1 MTSPKD
7 RLLATIFECINA
19 CKKTAFTPD
28 IIGLDAYL
36 GGDLGIDSREMLE
49 IWYEIEKK
57 LGVEVHDSMKRNI
70 YKIEDVCNVFEK
82 VMAEQGEE
90 VAG

>member
-1 MTSPKD
+1 MTSSSD
-7 RLLATIFECINA
+7 SLVMTIFECIND
-19 CKKTAFTPD
+19 CKKTAFSPE

-57 LGVEVHDSMKRNI
+57 LGVEIHDHKKRDI
-70 YKIEDVCNVFEK
+70 YKIEDVIRVFELAIEDK
-82 VMAEQGEE
+82 SELAFS
-90 VAG
+90 

>member
-1 MTSPKD
+1 MTDSND
-7 RLLATIFECINA
+7 NLVMVIFDCINE
-19 CKKTAFTPD
+19 CKKTAFTPE

-57 LGVEVHDSMKRNI
+57 LGVEVHDSKKRDI
-70 YKIEDVCNVFEK
+70 YKIEDVINVFEL
-82 VMAEQGEE
+82 VLQDQRE
-90 VAG
+90 VAVV

>member
-1 MTSPKD
+1 MNSPKD
-7 RLLATIFECINA
+7 HLLVTIFECINT
-19 CKKTAFTPD
+19 CKKTAFAPE

-57 LGVEVHDSMKRNI
+57 LGVEVHDSMKRDI
-70 YKIEDVCNVFEK
+70 YKIEDVRNVFAK
-82 VMAEQGEE
+82 VMTEQGEE